1 MSRSPRSAGDI
12 KNGSF
17 GNLVWFALGVPVALG
32 LLHAISTGL
41 IGSEDLHRYTR
52 FPVQKAAVVMFCC
65 AMGVL
70 AGKLLSTMRQRR
82 AFAKPPLPPWHGK
95 PIPPSEVANL
105 QQQLAQL
112 PARVRRTALGR
123 RIGLVLDFVA
133 CRGSANE
140 LDDQMRVLA
149 DNDALALEGSYALL
163 RFITWAIPIVGF
175 LGTVLGITG
184 AISNID
190 PATLASE
197 TGLTGVTSGL
207 AEAFDTTA
215 LALFLTMIL
224 MFFSYLVERMEQGVI
239 ERVDRYADEEL
250 AHRFE
255 RVHGAAG
262 PYADAMRNNT
272 QAVLGATHQLVE
284 KQVSL
289 WSTAIEKTEQLGA
302 RQQERL
308 AAAIGHALE
317 FALTRYGKR
326 LAELE
331 EGLVARNQSMLDSVS
346 RVANTL
352 RETGREH
359 QLALARLTDGL
370 GTQVEALVKV
380 QSGEAELARVQELLA
395 QNLSVLASAS
405 TFDQAVASLTAA
417 VHLLSA
423 RTGALASPPPLRIKP
438 RSDAA

>member
-1 MSRSPRSAGDI
+1 MSRAPRSAAESPS
-12 KNGSF
+12 GSF

-32 LLHAISTGL
+32 LLHAISTGM
-41 IGSEDLHRYTR
+41 IDNADLARYTQ

-70 AGKLLSTMRQRR
+70 AGKLLRVVRERS
-82 AFAKPPLPPWHGK
+82 ACAKPPLPQWDGK
-95 PIPPSEVANL
+95 AIPPTEVATL
-105 QQQLAQL
+105 QQQLALQ
-112 PARVRRTALGR
+112 PARLRRTGLGR
-123 RIGLVLDFVA
+123 RIAMVLDFVA
-133 CRGSANE
+133 CRGGASD

-224 MFFSYLVERMEQGVI
+224 MFFSYLVERLEQGVL

-262 PYADAMRNNT
+262 PYADAMRQNT
-272 QAVLGATHQLVE
+272 QAILGATHQLVE

-289 WSTAIEKTEQLGA
+289 WAAAVEKTEQLGA

-308 AAAIGHALE
+308 AASIGQALE

-331 EGLVARNQSMLDSVS
+331 EALVARNQAMLDAVS
-346 RVANTL
+346 KVANTL
-352 RETGREH
+352 RESGREH

-370 GTQVEALVKV
+370 GAQVEALVKL
-380 QSGEAELARVQELLA
+380 QSGEAELVRVQELLA
-395 QNLSVLASAS
+395 QNLSVLASAN
-405 TFDQAVASLTAA
+405 TFEQAVASLTAA
-417 VHLLSA
+417 VHLLTARSSA
-423 RTGALASPPPLRIKP
+423 AVPPPLRIKP
-438 RSDAA
+438 RTDAA